1 MRRVSNFTAGF
12 LTGLVVSV
20 FSKTLVLLTG
30 VAIVAIQVSR
40 PPDIIALSLHKV
52 LS

>member
-1 MRRVSNFTAGF
+1 MGGIRHLFSVGF

-30 VAIVAIQVSR
+30 LAIVTVQVSC
-40 PPDIIALSLHKV
+40 PVAWGHKCAPCPR
-52 LS
+52 

>member
-1 MRRVSNFTAGF
+1 MLSVGF

-30 VAIVAIQVSR
+30 LAIVSVQVSC
-40 PPDIIALSLHKV
+40 PV
-52 LS
+52 L